1 MTEQDSTAPGRPK
14 VFGIGLQRTGTTTLT
29 SALRLLGYRSFH
41 FPAHLWDDPEHPL
54 LDEYDAF
61 FDNPI
66 PLIYKDLDA
75 RFPGSKFILTTR
87 DEEGWLKSCEWLF
100 TEMREE
106 WGFDTS
112 ARLKAMHTHAYGT
125 NHFDEEAFRR
135 AFRSHRDDVRAYF
148 ADRPGDLLVLD
159 IAEEDKWTP
168 LCDFLGVDRPTVPF
182 PHQNPSGR
190 LARWVRAGKKA
201 LGRVYRALASRMP

>member
-1 MTEQDSTAPGRPK
+1 MIKKLDITPEALGDGK

-29 SALRLLGYRSFH
+29 AAMRLLGYRSTH
-41 FPAHLWDDPEHPL
+41 FPADLWDDPHAPL
-54 LDEYDAF
+54 LDEYDAL

-100 TEMREE
+100 TEMREP

-112 ARLKAMHTHAYGT
+112 ERLKAMHTYAYGT
-125 NHFDEEAFRR
+125 NHFNEDAFRQ
-135 AFRSHRDDVRAYF
+135 AFRDHHADVHAHF
-148 ADRPGDLLVLD
+148 ADRPDDLLVLD

-168 LCDFLGVDRPTVPF
+168 LCAFLGEPRPRAPF

-190 LARWVRAGKKA
+190 LERWTRDARKA
-201 LGRVYRALASRMP
+201 LGRAYRRFTP

>member
-1 MTEQDSTAPGRPK
+1 MTRNAPFSDLKPEK

-29 SALRLLGYRSFH
+29 AAMRLLGYRSIH
-41 FPAHLWDDPEHPL
+41 FPAALWDDPDHAL
-54 LDEYDAF
+54 LNEYDAF

-66 PLIYKDLDA
+66 PLLYKNLDA
-75 RFPGSKFILTTR
+75 GFPGSKFILTTR

-100 TEMREE
+100 TEMREP

-112 ARLKAMHTHAYGT
+112 KRLQAMHTHAYGT
-125 NHFDEEAFRR
+125 NHFDEAAFREAFR
-135 AFRSHRDDVRAYF
+135 AHHDDVRAHF
-148 ADRPGDLLVLD
+148 ADRPHDLLVLD

-168 LCDFLGVDRPTVPF
+168 LSTFLGVPQPRVPF

-190 LARWVRAGKKA
+190 FERWTRDARKTLGK
-201 LGRVYRALASRMP
+201 VYRRFVS